1 MPGMEKVMSRVM
13 VVRVALVG
21 GLVGLVAFMLL
32 ALGADAVWAG
42 PLKEI
47 GHNVKGEGLGTVQQL
62 FVLGVV
68 VVFAILGIRRL
79 FPLMLIMFFVCGF
92 LGWIVFTPDSAL
104 GTMRDVFDSFKPGGG
119 GGGDAGGGN
128 PTGGASFK

>member
-1 MPGMEKVMSRVM
+1 MPGLEKVMSRVM
-13 VVRVALVG
+13 VVRSVLVG
-21 GLVGLVAFMLL
+21 GLVGVLAFVLL
-32 ALGADAVWAG
+32 ALVGANASWAG

-47 GHNVKGEGLGTVQQL
+47 GKNVKGEGLGTVQQL

-104 GTMRDVFDSFKPGGG
+104 GTMRDVFDSIKPGSSADPSNSG
-119 GGGDAGGGN
+119 
-128 PTGGASFK
+128 TGGTSFK